1 MMPLFH
7 RDPAGKPASAPDGR
21 MVSGLDAYALGQGW
35 RQLGEG
41 PFPDLD
47 SFVRAIVRSRY
58 GAPSYQIHG
67 MGVGPTS
74 YLDAYGG
81 VIRGPYTSPFAG
93 HSFRAANAWTVVGQ
107 MRSASVCALEL
118 AAGLPVTVIGL
129 RPNYSI
135 MHNLAEVPLGDV
147 DFGARF
153 EVRSQD
159 PERSRDLLIPA
170 VRTLLMGRDDWS
182 FTLTGN
188 EILAVCFTAFESG
201 QDITD
206 RVADLLTLVGAIPE
220 SVLAPGLQL
229 RTLPDGT
236 VLDGRNPGRIEAAFA
251 AMTPQQQA
259 EFLADLQR
267 RREQRNHH
275 RPQR

>member
-1 MMPLFH
+1 
-7 RDPAGKPASAPDGR
+7 
-21 MVSGLDAYALGQGW
+21 
-35 RQLGEG
+35 
-41 PFPDLD
+41 
-47 SFVRAIVRSRY
+47 
-58 GAPSYQIHG
+58 
-67 MGVGPTS
+67 
-74 YLDAYGG
+74 
-81 VIRGPYTSPFAG
+81 
-93 HSFRAANAWTVVGQ
+93 
-107 MRSASVCALEL
+107 
-118 AAGLPVTVIGL
+118 
-129 RPNYSI
+129 
-135 MHNLAEVPLGDV
+135 
-147 DFGARF
+147 
-153 EVRSQD
+153 
-159 PERSRDLLIPA
+159 
-170 VRTLLMGRDDWS
+170 MGRDDWS

-259 EFLADLQR
+259 VFLADLQR
-267 RREQRNHH
+267 RREQRNHR